1 MGVVAYVPDLMDRSR
16 VAAAGVEVSFV
27 AGPEALAAAAAG
39 ADVVVVVV
47 VDLGRPGVVEVLPQ
61 VVATGARV
69 LGFGSHVD
77 RATLRAAAEAGC
89 EAMARSRFFAGVDEL
104 LGP

>member
-39 ADVVVVVV
+39 ADVVVVV